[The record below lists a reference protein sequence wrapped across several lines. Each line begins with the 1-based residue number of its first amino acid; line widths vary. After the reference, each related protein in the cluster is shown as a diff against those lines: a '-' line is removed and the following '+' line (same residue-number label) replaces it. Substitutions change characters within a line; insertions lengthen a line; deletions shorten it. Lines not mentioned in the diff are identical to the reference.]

1 MSRRVQENLI
11 AMALFVVFVA
21 VILMCQDFGPRA
33 RMIPLPLAILGLVL
47 TTVQIIWQNLGSTEG
62 LQMDMITVS
71 APEAA
76 GKKEAEAQTDAKPG
90 GDSTHSWRKEAGAF
104 AIVGALLAL
113 VLLLGPVPA
122 VFIFTAAYFALTRYY
137 SFRTALVYTAVFT
150 AVTYLLFFV
159 ALEIQP
165 YHGLLAPLVEQLP

>member
-1 MSRRVQENLI
+1 MSRRAQENLL
-11 AMALFVVFVA
+11 AVALFAVFVG

-33 RMIPLPLAILGLVL
+33 RMIPLPLAILGVVL
-47 TTVQIIWQNLGSTEG
+47 TVVQIIWQNLGSTEG
-62 LQMDMITVS
+62 LQMEMITVS
-71 APEAA
+71 KPDAVKSEVEAPVDTKADA
-76 GKKEAEAQTDAKPG
+76 GSRQ
-90 GDSTHSWRKEAGAF
+90 SWRKEAGAF

-122 VFIFTAAYFALTRYY
+122 VFIFTGAYFALTRHY
-137 SFRTALVYTAVFT
+137 SFRAALVYTAVFT